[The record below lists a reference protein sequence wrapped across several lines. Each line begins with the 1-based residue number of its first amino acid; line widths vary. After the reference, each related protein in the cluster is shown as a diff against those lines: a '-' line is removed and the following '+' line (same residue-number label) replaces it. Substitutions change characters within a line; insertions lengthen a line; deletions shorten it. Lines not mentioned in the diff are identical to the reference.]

1 MITRRDFLKVTGVA
15 AAAAA
20 LTACGGSSSTASSSA
35 AASSEAASAV
45 AKLDKVKVAVPN
57 DTTNEAR
64 ALQLL
69 AAQGLITVRDGAGLT
84 ATVND
89 ITDNPHNLQI
99 KEIEAAQLPRTV
111 QDVDFAVINGNYA
124 MEAGFS
130 VGKDALATED
140 ASSEAAQTYANVLVV
155 KEGREN
161 DPAIQALYAALTS
174 DKVKDYINST
184 YDGAVVPIF

>member
-20 LTACGGSSSTASSSA
+20 LTACGGSSSTASSA
-35 AASSEAASAV
+35 AASSEAASAA